1 MAKAFKDRSRKSKEK
16 LADSCMNIRNIIHGG
31 LAITTLVSSI
41 SGLVSVFFSTDGFH
55 NTGGKEVNFLL
66 NLILTWT
73 VLGFTPAIV
82 IGNYLKNKAM
92 DIYDG
97 L

>member
-55 NTGGKEVNFLL
+55 NTGGKEVGF
-66 NLILTWT
+66 ILK
-73 VLGFTPAIV
+73 VIQQIV